1 MIAVLDGIAELDV
14 ESLRNAGQSAGSGWV
29 VVAVIG
35 RVPGDVVCH
44 LTDGAL
50 VARAAE
56 SSDGLFQA
64 AGNGRRAGLLEA
76 DDVAAE
82 AEAEVAVV
90 VAGDLLGRDV
100 NFAVK
105 EASAWSDFRL
115 FYFFRSGRRSFGR

>member
-35 RVPGDVVCH
+35 RVPGDVVRH

-115 FYFFRSGRRSFGR
+115 FYFFRSGRRSFG